1 MVLLFLFFS
10 VNITWSLVQSP
21 VQKHTDLLPTL
32 NNGTLVWLLIQ
43 TQLWGARH
51 AGIRSCRLRFEIK
64 KKNLIKMS
72 LNKKNFFLPF
82 VLDRKQTSGTQGPRR
97 TPAGLWTK
105 ARPDCGSELW
115 PQLQRTS
122 HLQDNEES
130 ERSETCMFFPHTG
143 GCWFNSLTC
152 LSPDWQVL
160 VLLNVQHD
168 LQAVTHTSFGGDQ
181 RRTSITSCIKG
192 ITLPIA
198 SKHLRHRRI
207 SQN

>member
-1 MVLLFLFFS
+1 MLMNLHGPSVFVLQCEYHMVTGSIPGPKKYRLTPNF
-10 VNITWSLVQSP
+10 
-21 VQKHTDLLPTL
+21 
-32 NNGTLVWLLIQ
+32 TLVWLLIQ

-51 AGIRSCRLRFEIK
+51 AGICSCQLRFEI

-72 LNKKNFFLPF
+72 LNEKNFFLPF

-130 ERSETCMFFPHTG
+130 ECSETCMFFPPH
-143 GCWFNSLTC
+143 WRL
-152 LSPDWQVL
+152 L
-160 VLLNVQHD
+160 V
-168 LQAVTHTSFGGDQ
+168 
-181 RRTSITSCIKG
+181 
-192 ITLPIA
+192 
-198 SKHLRHRRI
+198 
-207 SQN
+207 